1 MSQSHDDIRP
11 GTPNGDLIDRFLTL
25 PPIWRIAGA
34 GALLVVAVL
43 VAQDHV
49 WPIAD
54 EWNRE
59 ADRIARSIER
69 GRNLDAALDARIER
83 IAVAL
88 GPIEVPR
95 SAAPGATRLEET
107 VGRICA
113 DHGLD
118 PKIDGRTGSRLPSNS
133 PLSEVAGGRVERLVC
148 ELEFVADPDTLMN
161 VVRELERE
169 PEIESISDLRIERID
184 DGPQLD
190 VRLVV
195 EAWVVPTRGGRS

>member
-1 MSQSHDDIRP
+1 MSRPSDDIRRAP
-11 GTPNGDLIDRFLTL
+11 SNADLIDRFLAL
-25 PPIWRIAGA
+25 PSIWKIAGV

-49 WPIAD
+49 WPVAA

-69 GRNLDAALDARIER
+69 GRELDAALDPRIER

-113 DHGLD
+113 AHGLD
-118 PKIDGRTGSRLPSNS
+118 PKIDGRTGSRS
-133 PLSEVAGGRVERLVC
+133 P
-148 ELEFVADPDTLMN
+148 
-161 VVRELERE
+161 
-169 PEIESISDLRIERID
+169 
-184 DGPQLD
+184 
-190 VRLVV
+190 
-195 EAWVVPTRGGRS
+195 

>member
-1 MSQSHDDIRP
+1 MSQSHDDIRS

>member
-1 MSQSHDDIRP
+1 MSHPTNEHRSKVGEP
-11 GTPNGDLIDRFLTL
+11 DLVDRFLAL
-25 PPIWRIAGA
+25 PQIWRIAA
-34 GALLVVAVL
+34 TGALLVVAIL

-59 ADRIARSIER
+59 ADRISRSIAR
-69 GRNLDAALDARIER
+69 GRALDSALDPRIEG

-107 VGRICA
+107 VGRICTA
-113 DHGLD
+113 NGLD

-148 ELEFVADPDTLMN
+148 ELEFVADPDTLMS
-161 VVRELERE
+161 VVRELESE
-169 PEIESISDLRIERID
+169 PEIESISDLRIERIE
-184 DGPQLD
+184 DGPKLD